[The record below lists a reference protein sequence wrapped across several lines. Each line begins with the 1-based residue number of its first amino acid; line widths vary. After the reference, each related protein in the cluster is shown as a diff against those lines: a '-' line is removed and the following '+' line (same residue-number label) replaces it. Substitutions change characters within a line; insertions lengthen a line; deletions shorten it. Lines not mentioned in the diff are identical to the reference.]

1 MTSPRTPDGGT
12 DTPPSRRRF
21 LAVVAGGGAAAAFLF
36 SSAGEARESPSPT
49 RDEIKALVIREARS
63 LGVPVSL
70 ALAVA
75 EAESAF
81 APDAESPKGARGV
94 MQVMPAT
101 ARGEYGIHPDR
112 LWDARI
118 NVRVGLH
125 FLKRLIDQYRGR
137 TDLALSWYNGGSA
150 VGDLPYARVIPATR
164 PYIRR
169 VYALQSRYRRELFG
183 YPPPEREQSQWTISK
198 RP

>member
-1 MTSPRTPDGGT
+1 MTSPRTSAGGT
-12 DTPPSRRRF
+12 DTLPSRRRF
-21 LAVVAGGGAAAAFLF
+21 LAAVAVGGAAAGLLV
-36 SSAGEARESPSPT
+36 SSAGEAQASAPPPRE
-49 RDEIKALVIREARS
+49 EIKALVVREARS

-81 APDAESPKGARGV
+81 DPRAESPKGARGV

-112 LWDARI
+112 LWDARV
-118 NVRVGLH
+118 NVRLGLH
-125 FLKRLIDQYRGR
+125 FLRRLIEQYRGR

-150 VGDLPYARVIPATR
+150 VGELPYARVIPAGITDR
-164 PYIRR
+164 KS
-169 VYALQSRYRRELFG
+169 VV
-183 YPPPEREQSQWTISK
+183 
-198 RP
+198 